1 MIAGMASPH
10 DFRRI
15 ELNKTV
21 AGLFLVALSILLG
34 SLFFAK
40 GYHDFYW
47 SHPAIFIVITIIVVS
62 SALCGSFLVGN
73 TLHLV
78 KVSQGLLRRFLT
90 GIGTF
95 VSIAGGLLG
104 LVAISMAT
112 AISCTGYWGNP
123 APYEYSG
130 DYLIMGLQIFVLR
143 VSIPLEVIG
152 GSILGYVLRKKESE
166 T

>member
-34 SLFFAK
+34 SLFFTK

-47 SHPAIFIVITIIVVS
+47 AHPATFIIITITVVS
-62 SALCGSFLVGN
+62 SAMCGSFLVGN

-78 KVSQGLLRRFLT
+78 KVSQGLLRRFLIV
-90 GIGTF
+90 IGAIVT
-95 VSIAGGLLG
+95 IAGGFLG
-104 LVAISMAT
+104 LVAISMAI
-112 AISCTGYWGNP
+112 AISGTGYWGS

-130 DYLIMGLQIFVLR
+130 DYLIMGLQIAIFKVA
-143 VSIPLEVIG
+143 IPVEIIG
-152 GSILGYVLRKKESE
+152 GFLLGYSLRKKEM
-166 T
+166 